1 MVTQT
6 QHTASSGWR
15 IRAHSSVQNQAMT
28 TNSLWLDAFS
38 SSSAQLKSDY
48 GVVLLALED
57 LAVDGCDRLVALIIG
72 QPTLLKVMKGPDIQ
86 TEIVLDHLA
95 TTMCTFY
102 LDPTSPG
109 IPIETSINI
118 YVVSLGWKLS

>member
-1 MVTQT
+1 
-6 QHTASSGWR
+6 
-15 IRAHSSVQNQAMT
+15 MT

-72 QPTLLKVMKGPDIQ
+72 QPTLLKVMKGPEIQ

-118 YVVSLGWKLS
+118 YVVSLGWKLSQVVFRKAI